1 MPAHRTNENLSNDSV
16 CFSLLCIG
24 YSFIPTDADD
34 VPAFVQSFLP
44 EVQAPVVQTEGSS
57 SFVWRN
63 RPNVLLGSVVL
74 MSRMGSVR
82 VTTAGGPMWSQ
93 APHNELQA
101 LLELLVEIEH
111 LLAGCE
117 RQGKFFSGDHSGRP
131 SP

>member
-1 MPAHRTNENLSNDSV
+1 MEKPANL
-16 CFSLLCIG
+16 
-24 YSFIPTDADD
+24 
-34 VPAFVQSFLP
+34 
-44 EVQAPVVQTEGSS
+44 
-57 SFVWRN
+57 
-63 RPNVLLGSVVL
+63 LLGSVVL

-117 RQGKFFSGDHSGRP
+117 RQGKFFSWDHSGRP